1 MGSKGG
7 EGVKRENLKLM
18 MDVLQEARIC
28 LQADLARHPG
38 WADLHHLS
46 ALLQLVQGQLP
57 AAESA
62 LQRALEINPNY
73 AAARSTLAH
82 LYVRRQRYDQ
92 AAEIYAG
99 LGSDDPS
106 GTSGDYGLALVAA
119 GQGRFEEAIERLNR
133 AIEQT
138 GPRVPWLHRLGV
150 MERRLGRHAE
160 CLARWRQAAA
170 DPIVTRLYER
180 AGLNEHAE
188 PGAELLDQIEALVS
202 EHPGFSD
209 LEDYLGKICSRN
221 QLWSE
226 AADAYRRAYVMEGFP
241 VRYETRMGLLSA
253 LQGDDV
259 TALHCYTRAVVADAN
274 WAPARVALGFEYSTQ
289 GALELATE
297 QFEEAARLRPRW
309 ADVQYNLGLL
319 HGAADRLHEA
329 REHFRNALAINHN
342 YAHAQ
347 ASLAFTCF
355 RMGEMAE
362 ARKEFER
369 AVSLGIMSSD
379 LLVHLALCHRE
390 LGDMNRAVDSLV
402 EAVALNPGDE
412 MAHYHLG
419 FTHHVRGSRRKAIAS
434 WRQFLAVAQKGPLFD
449 EIEAQLRD
457 GTNG

>member
-1 MGSKGG
+1 M
-7 EGVKRENLKLM
+7 KRDNLKLT
-18 MDVLQEARIC
+18 MDVLQEARVC

-46 ALLQLVQGQLP
+46 ALLQLVQGQL
-57 AAESA
+57 ATAESA
-62 LQRALEINPNY
+62 LQRSLEINPRY
-73 AAARSTLAH
+73 AAARSTLAYLH
-82 LYVRRQRYDQ
+82 LRRQRYDQ
-92 AAEIYAG
+92 AAEIYTA
-99 LGSDDPS
+99 LGADDPS
-106 GTSGDYGLALVAA
+106 GTSGEYGLALVAA
-119 GQGRFEEAIERLNR
+119 GRGRFDEAIERLNR
-133 AIEQT
+133 AVELT

-160 CLARWRQAAA
+160 CLARWREAAA

-180 AGLNEHAE
+180 AGLSDQAE
-188 PGAELLDQIEALVS
+188 PGEELMDRMEVLAL

-221 QLWSE
+221 RLWAE
-226 AADAYRRAYVMEGFP
+226 AADAYRRAYLMEGFR

-253 LQGDDV
+253 LQGDDPA
-259 TALHCYTRAVVADAN
+259 ALGCYTRAVEADAH
-274 WAPARVALGFEYSTQ
+274 WAPARVALGFEYASQ
-289 GALELATE
+289 GELEQATE

-319 HGAADRLHEA
+319 HGAADRLPEA
-329 REHFRNALAINHN
+329 RERFLNALAINEN

-347 ASLAFTCF
+347 ASLAFTCY
-355 RMGEMAE
+355 RLGEMAE

-369 AVSLGIMSSD
+369 AVSLGILSSD

-390 LGDMNRAVDSLV
+390 LGDMNRAIESLS

-419 FTHHVRGSRRKAIAS
+419 FTHHVRGARRKALAA
-434 WRQFLAVAQKGPLFD
+434 WRQFLTLAQRGPLYD

-457 GTNG
+457 GTND